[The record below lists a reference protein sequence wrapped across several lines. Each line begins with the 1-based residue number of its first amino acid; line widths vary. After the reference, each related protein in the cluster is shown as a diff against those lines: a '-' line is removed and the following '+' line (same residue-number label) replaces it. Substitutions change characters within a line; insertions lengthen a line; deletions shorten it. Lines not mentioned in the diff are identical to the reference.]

1 MTGKTGKSRKR
12 AGSQPASRELILQ
25 QRLQRQPKAR
35 TQNKLAQAQSR
46 WQRTV
51 RYVWDKKRG

>member
-1 MTGKTGKSRKR
+1 MAKKTRKSRKR
-12 AGSQPASRELILQ
+12 STAQSAARDAIPQ
-25 QRLQRQPKAR
+25 QRLQQQPAIR
-35 TQNKLAQAQSR
+35 TQNKLAQAQHR

>member
-1 MTGKTGKSRKR
+1 MGRKAGKRKH
-12 AGSQPASRELILQ
+12 AGSQASTRESTLQ
-25 QRLQRQPKAR
+25 QRLQQQPKAR